1 MSRKYLTQSRRRE
14 TATSAKNIGKGRMN
28 LMNKARFFFPF
39 FQNSSYWSPGSQ
51 IRMCFCGVAERFESV
66 AFIFRILN
74 QNGISCTMIYF
85 LSLVVTLKKNIYNF
99 NKNKTR
105 THSNGV
111 FPLVSTRDMNFVLRL
126 LLSCYTKVNRQKI
139 WEKYG
144 Y

>member
-1 MSRKYLTQSRRRE
+1 
-14 TATSAKNIGKGRMN
+14 
-28 LMNKARFFFPF
+28 MNKARFFFSIFPKQF
-39 FQNSSYWSPGSQ
+39 ILKTIVRAVKL
-51 IRMCFCGVAERFESV
+51 IRICFCEVAERFESV
-66 AFIFRILN
+66 AFIFQILN
-74 QNGISCTMIYF
+74 QNGISCTMIFF
-85 LSLVVTLKKNIYNF
+85 LSLVATLKKNIYNF

-126 LLSCYTKVNRQKI
+126 LLSRYTKVNRQKI